1 MGRPGDTETRRQGDK
16 ETGRQGEGTVRI
28 VLKLLV
34 SLSPCLLV
42 SWPSQAAQLEQKHG
56 PATLRIEVE
65 RIENGRP
72 EIRLSDKIAVILT
85 IEGQAGLEVQPLD
98 KVTASADWEISKIS
112 RPQKTPL
119 PGSRIRW
126 QQTFV
131 LDPVKAGDLMV
142 TIEPLKYRETTGDV
156 WEETAWKA
164 IPVHVGTEV
173 LQADVQELRDA
184 TPPEQLPSLP
194 VWRVPVA
201 WAALPLA
208 LAGLGLAVAYCL
220 RRARRQPPLPPDQW
234 ALRELERI
242 SGLPLNSQTEM
253 EQFHLELSD
262 VVRKFMA
269 LRFQLPAP
277 EQTTAEFVI
286 EMQKTA
292 HLQREQQQTLRGLLE
307 HCDLVKFAR
316 LMPSAG
322 EAQQVLATART
333 LVEESTMPDRANP
346 GLANIDKNRQEPLA

>member
-1 MGRPGDTETRRQGDK
+1 MGRPGDTETRRLGDRETRKQGI
-16 ETGRQGEGTVRI
+16 VRI

-42 SWPSQAAQLEQKHG
+42 WPCHATQLEQKQG

-72 EIRLSDKIAVILT
+72 EIRLSDKITIILS
-85 IEGQAGLEVQPLD
+85 IEGQATLEVQPLD
-98 KVTASADWEISKIS
+98 KVTASADWEIGKIS
-112 RPQKTPL
+112 RPQKTSL

-131 LDPVKAGDLMV
+131 LDPAKAGDLV
-142 TIEPLKYRETTGDV
+142 LTLEPLKYRDTSNGV
-156 WEETAWKA
+156 WEEIAWKA
-164 IPVHVGTEV
+164 IPVHVGTEI

-208 LAGLGLAVAYCL
+208 LAGLGLAVVYCL
-220 RRARRQPPLPPDQW
+220 RRARRQLPLPPDQW

-242 SGLPLNSQTEM
+242 SGLPLNAQMEI
-253 EQFHLELSD
+253 EQFHMQLSD
-262 VVRKFMA
+262 VMRKFME

-292 HLQREQQQTLRGLLE
+292 HLQPEQREILRGLLE

-316 LMPSAG
+316 LLPSAG
-322 EAQQVLATART
+322 EAQQILATART
-333 LVEESTMPDRANP
+333 LVQESSIP
-346 GLANIDKNRQEPLA
+346 GTVNLDPASIDNRQKPLA

>member
-1 MGRPGDTETRRQGDK
+1 MMRRQGDRETRRQGIA
-16 ETGRQGEGTVRI
+16 RI

-34 SLSPCLLV
+34 CLSPCLLV
-42 SWPSQAAQLEQKHG
+42 SWPCHAAQLEQKQG

-72 EIRLSDKIAVILT
+72 EIRLSDKITVILS
-85 IEGQAGLEVQPLD
+85 IEGQATLEVQPLD
-98 KVTASADWEISKIS
+98 KVTASADWEIGKIS
-112 RPQKTPL
+112 RPQKTSL

-131 LDPVKAGDLMV
+131 LDPAKAGDLLL
-142 TIEPLKYRETTGDV
+142 TLEPLKYRETSNGV
-156 WEETAWKA
+156 WEEIAWKA
-164 IPVHVGTEV
+164 IPVHVGTEI

-208 LAGLGLAVAYCL
+208 LAGLGLAVVYCL

-242 SGLPLNSQTEM
+242 SGLPLNSQTDM
-253 EQFHLELSD
+253 EQFHLQLSD
-262 VVRKFMA
+262 VVRKFME

-286 EMQKTA
+286 EMQRST
-292 HLQREQQQTLRGLLE
+292 HLQPEQRETLRSLLE

-316 LMPSAG
+316 LLPSG
-322 EAQQVLATART
+322 DEAQQILATART
-333 LVEESTMPDRANP
+333 LVQESTIPA
-346 GLANIDKNRQEPLA
+346 